1 MIGADGTGAFS
12 AVRAIVESV
21 VALSAIGTFGLS
33 LLGLP
38 VGLTGLA
45 FVLIFAA
52 LMGLGWAP
60 FEEAHP
66 RYDRT
71 DGN

>member
-1 MIGADGTGAFS
+1 MIGADGTSAFS
-12 AVRAIVESV
+12 AVQVIVVSVAI
-21 VALSAIGTFGLS
+21 LSAIGTFGLS

-52 LMGLGWAP
+52 LMGLCWTR
-60 FEEAHP
+60 FEKVNP